1 MQNFDC
7 LQKLYF
13 RLKKDHCGIGEIKME
28 DFKKEILIKTNSKVY
43 YEDNL
48 EMEILELSES
58 ALKDFFGVKRVF
70 LGK

>member
-1 MQNFDC
+1 
-7 LQKLYF
+7 
-13 RLKKDHCGIGEIKME
+13 ME